1 MKSLYIDCS
10 MGAAGDMLTAAL
22 LELFPDKEIIVDE
35 LNAIGVPGVRF
46 EMEKSVKCGIAG
58 THMRVLVDGE
68 EVSEDVHDHVHHHD
82 HEHHHEHSHE
92 DTSDHEHHHDHV
104 HSHEDH
110 DHSHSHHHTSMHDIE
125 HIVNDHLKVS
135 AGVKKDIIAVYNI
148 IAEAESLAHDCP
160 VTEIHFHEVGNKD
173 AIADISAVCYLID
186 RLFVENI
193 IVSPIHVGSGQV
205 KCAHGILPVPAPAV
219 SYILQDIP
227 IYGGSIRGELCT
239 PTGAAL
245 LKHFAVSFGSMPTM
259 KVRKIGYG
267 MGKKDFEA
275 ANCVRIMLGEIYEN
289 KTAGNQTNRPKNTYT
304 LKNPETPES
313 STDYILHLSCNV
325 DDMTGEELGF
335 CMDRLF
341 EAGAR
346 DVYTE
351 SIYMKKNRPGTMIN
365 VICAESEKDAVI
377 KALFK
382 HSTTIGIREEKMNR
396 YILDRNAE
404 TVETPYGP
412 VRCKI
417 SYGYGVERRKYEY
430 DDITKIA
437 KEKGMSI
444 REVEHIV
451 NNSL

>member
-22 LELFPDKEIIVDE
+22 LELFPDKEKIVDE

-46 EMEKSVKCGIAG
+46 EMEKSVKCGIVG

-68 EVSEDVHDHVHHHD
+68 EEVSEDVHDHGHHHD
-82 HEHHHEHSHE
+82 HEHHHHEHSH
-92 DTSDHEHHHDHV
+92 DDIGDHEHHHDHI
-104 HSHEDH
+104 HSHEDHDH

-148 IAEAESLAHDCP
+148 IAEAESLAHGCL

-245 LKHFAVSFGSMPTM
+245 LKHFAVSFGSMPMM
-259 KVRKIGYG
+259 KIRKIGYG
-267 MGKKDFEA
+267 MVKKDFEA
-275 ANCVRIMLGEIYEN
+275 ANCVRIMLGEN
-289 KTAGNQTNRPKNTYT
+289 S
-304 LKNPETPES
+304 ES

-325 DDMTGEELGF
+325 DDMTGEEIGF
-335 CMDRLF
+335 CMDMLF

-365 VICAESEKDAVI
+365 VICTESEKDAVI

-396 YILDRNAE
+396 YILNRRVE

-412 VRCKI
+412 VRCKV
-417 SYGYGVERRKYEY
+417 SSGYGVERRKYEY
-430 DDITKIA
+430 DDMTKIA
-437 KEKGMSI
+437 KERDMSI
-444 REVEHIV
+444 QDVTRIV
-451 NNSL
+451 KGSL

>member
-22 LELFPDKEIIVDE
+22 LELFPDKEKIVDE

-46 EMEKSVKCGIAG
+46 EMEKSVKCGIVG

-68 EVSEDVHDHVHHHD
+68 EEVSEDVNDHGHHHD
-82 HEHHHEHSHE
+82 HEHHH
-92 DTSDHEHHHDHV
+92 
-104 HSHEDH
+104 DH
-110 DHSHSHHHTSMHDIE
+110 DHSHPHHHTSMHDIE

-148 IAEAESLAHDCP
+148 IAEAESLAHGCP

-267 MGKKDFEA
+267 MGKKDFDA
-275 ANCVRIMLGEIYEN
+275 ANCVRIMLGDIS
-289 KTAGNQTNRPKNTYT
+289 K
-304 LKNPETPES
+304 S

-325 DDMTGEELGF
+325 DDMTGEEIGS

-365 VICAESEKDAVI
+365 VICTESEKDAVI

-396 YILDRNAE
+396 YILNRRVE

-417 SYGYGVERRKYEY
+417 SSGYGVERRKYEY
-430 DDITKIA
+430 DDMTKIA
-437 KEKGMSI
+437 KERDMSI
-444 REVEHIV
+444 QDVTRIV
-451 NNSL
+451 KDSL

>member
-22 LELFPDKEIIVDE
+22 LELFPDKEKIVDE

-46 EMEKSVKCGIAG
+46 EMEKSVKCGIVG

-68 EVSEDVHDHVHHHD
+68 EEVSEDVHDHGHHHD
-82 HEHHHEHSHE
+82 HEHHH
-92 DTSDHEHHHDHV
+92 
-104 HSHEDH
+104 DH
-110 DHSHSHHHTSMHDIE
+110 DHSHPHHHTSMHDIK

-148 IAEAESLAHDCP
+148 IAEAESLAHGCP

-245 LKHFAVSFGSMPTM
+245 LKHFAVSFGSMPMM

-267 MGKKDFEA
+267 MGKKDFDA
-275 ANCVRIMLGEIYEN
+275 ANCVRIMLGDIS
-289 KTAGNQTNRPKNTYT
+289 K
-304 LKNPETPES
+304 S

-325 DDMTGEELGF
+325 DDMTGEEIGF

-365 VICAESEKDAVI
+365 VICTESEKDAVI

-396 YILDRNAE
+396 YILNRRVE

-412 VRCKI
+412 VRCKV
-417 SYGYGVERRKYEY
+417 SSGYGVERRKYEY
-430 DDITKIA
+430 DDMTKIA
-437 KEKGMSI
+437 KERDMSI
-444 REVEHIV
+444 QDVTRIV
-451 NNSL
+451 KDSL

>member
-22 LELFPDKEIIVDE
+22 LELFPDKEKIVDE
-35 LNAIGVPGVRF
+35 LNAIGVPEVRF
-46 EMEKSVKCGIAG
+46 EMEKSVKCGIVG

-68 EVSEDVHDHVHHHD
+68 EEVSEDVHDHGHHHD
-82 HEHHHEHSHE
+82 HEHHH
-92 DTSDHEHHHDHV
+92 
-104 HSHEDH
+104 DH
-110 DHSHSHHHTSMHDIE
+110 DHSHPHHHTSMHDIE

-148 IAEAESLAHDCP
+148 IAEAESLAHGCP

-245 LKHFAVSFGSMPTM
+245 LKHFAVSFGSMPMM

-267 MGKKDFEA
+267 MGKKDFDA
-275 ANCVRIMLGEIYEN
+275 ANCVRIMLGDIS
-289 KTAGNQTNRPKNTYT
+289 K
-304 LKNPETPES
+304 S

-325 DDMTGEELGF
+325 DDMTGEEIGF

-365 VICAESEKDAVI
+365 VICTESEKDAVI

-396 YILDRNAE
+396 YILNRRVE

-412 VRCKI
+412 VRCKV
-417 SYGYGVERRKYEY
+417 SSGYGVERRKYEY
-430 DDITKIA
+430 DDMTKIA
-437 KEKGMSI
+437 KERDMSI
-444 REVEHIV
+444 QDVTRIV
-451 NNSL
+451 KDSL

>member
-22 LELFPDKEIIVDE
+22 LELFPDKEKIVDE

-46 EMEKSVKCGIAG
+46 EMEKSVKCGIVG

-68 EVSEDVHDHVHHHD
+68 EEVSEDVHDHGHHHD
-82 HEHHHEHSHE
+82 HEHHH
-92 DTSDHEHHHDHV
+92 
-104 HSHEDH
+104 DH
-110 DHSHSHHHTSMHDIE
+110 DHSHPHHHTSMHDIE

-148 IAEAESLAHDCP
+148 IAEAESLAHGCP

-173 AIADISAVCYLID
+173 AIADISAVCHLID

-245 LKHFAVSFGSMPTM
+245 LKHFAVSFGSMPMM

-267 MGKKDFEA
+267 MGKKDFDA
-275 ANCVRIMLGEIYEN
+275 ANCVRIMLGDIS
-289 KTAGNQTNRPKNTYT
+289 K
-304 LKNPETPES
+304 S

-325 DDMTGEELGF
+325 DDMTGEEIGF

-365 VICAESEKDAVI
+365 VICTESEKDAVI

-396 YILDRNAE
+396 YILNRRVE

-412 VRCKI
+412 VRCKV
-417 SYGYGVERRKYEY
+417 SSGYGVERRKYEY
-430 DDITKIA
+430 DDMTKIA
-437 KEKGMSI
+437 KERDMSI
-444 REVEHIV
+444 QDVTRIV
-451 NNSL
+451 KDSL

>member
-22 LELFPDKEIIVDE
+22 LELFPDKEKIVDE

-46 EMEKSVKCGIAG
+46 EMEKSVKCGIVG
-58 THMRVLVDGE
+58 THMRVLVDGEE

-82 HEHHHEHSHE
+82 HEHHNEHSHE
-92 DTSDHEHHHDHV
+92 DNSDHV
-104 HSHEDH
+104 HSHEDHDH

-267 MGKKDFEA
+267 MGKKDFDA
-275 ANCVRIMLGEIYEN
+275 ANCVRIMLGDIS
-289 KTAGNQTNRPKNTYT
+289 K
-304 LKNPETPES
+304 S

-325 DDMTGEELGF
+325 DDMTGEEIGF

-365 VICAESEKDAVI
+365 VICAEPEKDTVI

-382 HSTTIGIREEKMNR
+382 HSTTIGIREEKMDR
-396 YILDRNAE
+396 YILNRRVE

-412 VRCKI
+412 VGCKI
-417 SYGYGVERRKYEY
+417 SSGYGVERRKYEY
-430 DDITKIA
+430 DDMTKIA
-437 KEKGMSI
+437 KERDMSI
-444 REVEHIV
+444 QDVTRIV
-451 NNSL
+451 KDSL